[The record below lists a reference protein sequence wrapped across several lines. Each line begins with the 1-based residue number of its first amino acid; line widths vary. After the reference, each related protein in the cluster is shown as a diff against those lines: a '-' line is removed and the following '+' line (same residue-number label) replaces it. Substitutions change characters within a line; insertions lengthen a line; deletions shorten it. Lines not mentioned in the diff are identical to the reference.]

1 MKLKHSISCQ
11 NIKKKRKTFRAL
23 LSSELFFHH
32 SNQIKMALNHEPIL
46 SWDFK
51 VKRAK
56 SKIDTG
62 KKRKK
67 TFKDKEVNSLLNSSV
82 NSEKETEIKD
92 IPEEL
97 YKIFLEYEKKFLKID
112 EKYHIIKNYNNEVL
126 NFWHFI
132 NQSNKKKER
141 ALLLKKYFSKIDK
154 NDVNLYSD
162 EVKKI
167 SSNLFKMNPLLCTFK
182 NSDIFFHY
190 LSEFSKYKKDEN
202 KLNKVKRKII
212 SFLEKLRDF
221 LEYIGIIKDTYLDPI
236 SKEIKLQNSR
246 FNKGNDSQIRNQI
259 IKEREIRHL
268 YNMKDIN
275 ESKQMIENTKNTLN
289 SLDKNKNL
297 FEDIKIRTFSPISSR
312 NFHPLKIGKYKN
324 NLIYRNN
331 NNKSLSPILTRTNF
345 NSPITTKMGRTSS
358 TGFYLSSNKFYQKN
372 KTKINRIS
380 NSIKHIKINYV
391 DKRYLNRPSSSLINY
406 DRRSKLFHSLK
417 HNKFSIENIDQINK
431 NISQS
436 QMNSQRSFYPSLKIE
451 EKGENVSIQSSSK
464 LINKGKQKTAMI
476 FPSNKDKKKMISK
489 KIKIIN
495 EPKKDTNINSKKDKG
510 KMELNKKDF
519 KYNKN
524 LDILFCLYEDIKNK
538 NDINREDAKNIN
550 KYFTSKGKNVNIN
563 FNSVKIMELIK
574 RAKNITNRLDI
585 EQKTKKVFHPYLSF
599 EHIQKLDNVKN
610 INKKM
615 LELDIN
621 YMEKIFNYKSK
632 KSE

>member
-1 MKLKHSISCQ
+1 
-11 NIKKKRKTFRAL
+11 
-23 LSSELFFHH
+23 
-32 SNQIKMALNHEPIL
+32 MALNHEPIL